1 MSRNRTIAF
10 VVVVAVCGVI
20 SFVGTRL
27 AAVGSQRVEGDGS
40 APWLAEAD
48 ASVIELDEKF
58 SKEAEGLVEDLLQE
72 QRSMAL
78 AIEDP
83 CTPDGLILSQAEKA
97 IASHEHLLRRVGEHV
112 AMLRLKLP
120 AEQRQRLMGLCADVV
135 RGPMGQ
141 GRGRGYG
148 YGGGSGI
155 GRQDSSGRGRGRRGW
170 GRGRETNG
178 RGYGQ
183 RRRQGGRLA
192 QRLGLTEEQILIS
205 QERDPDFEADLA
217 QLRNVLLD
225 ERAKL
230 LSAFEDLQTSNEEL
244 LEQINRLVF
253 AHSQIERRLI
263 QYLLILRPHL
273 TVEQQKWLMG
283 LCENRYR
290 HY

>member
-10 VVVVAVCGVI
+10 VVVVAVCGLI

-27 AAVGSQRVEGDGS
+27 AAIGSQRTEGDG
-40 APWLAEAD
+40 PVRWLSEAD
-48 ASVIELDEKF
+48 ASVIELEEKF
-58 SKEAEGLVEDLLQE
+58 SKEAEGWVDDLLQE
-72 QRSMAL
+72 QRSLAL

-83 CTPDGLILSQAEKA
+83 CAPDELILAQAEKA
-97 IASHEHLLRRVGEHV
+97 IASNEHLLRRVGEHV

-120 AEQRQRLMGLCADVV
+120 AAQRQRLMGLCADVV

-155 GRQDSSGRGRGRRGW
+155 GRQDLSGRGRGRRGW

-217 QLRNVLLD
+217 QLRNGLLD

-244 LEQINRLVF
+244 LEQINQLVL

-263 QYLLILRPHL
+263 RHLLILRPHL
-273 TVEQQKWLMG
+273 RVEQQKWLMG